1 MTTGS
6 ICGWGGG
13 GGWGCGVG
21 EAVEILWEGV

>member
-6 ICGWGGG
+6 ICGWGG